1 MPGETMAEQTSRLAI
16 ILDSTGAQRNADEL
30 SGSLQGLT
38 EWGQKA
44 AASSGKVSK
53 ATSEEAKALSSLL
66 DKIDPV
72 NAALNKLD
80 EQQQQLAKFRNK
92 GFIDTDTFDTYSKK
106 LEETRNKLTGFN
118 DGMEKGTISAE
129 QYKNA
134 MRQLPAQLTDI
145 FTSLA
150 GGMPLWLVFTQQGG
164 QIADSFGGW
173 GSLLEVIKEEL
184 LGLKSSNDEASDSLS
199 DSANGL
205 SENVENGKR
214 FLGFLTP
221 TRIALGGAAAAV
233 AALTYAYY
241 RGSQEQDEFAKSLIL
256 SGNIIGKTTGQLAHL
271 TSQVADS
278 AGSTRADAADVLN
291 QLVNAGKVTKES
303 INGAAEAILKLSD
316 AAGIS
321 TQQLVSD
328 FNSIGSDPVSAIS
341 KLNEQYNFL
350 TLATYN
356 QIRALQEQ
364 GDQEEAARVASDA
377 YASAMSERADDISD
391 SLGSLQK
398 AWKWLGDEAKGAWDS
413 MLNIGRESTLQ
424 NQLDTLNYN
433 IAETEKQQ
441 REGGV
446 WNRFKANAS
455 GLDLNDMRRK
465 RDEIQSQIT
474 TQDVLTGA
482 ISSYNE
488 AEQRRIKLQQQ
499 ADRSGSQ
506 FATAAEK
513 RTKAIAQEK
522 RFLDAGVISLKEY
535 ESRVG
540 RINEMFK
547 DPTPPKTKA
556 YRDDAGQRM
565 LLELQQQQAALEAQQ
580 STGYKISAQQEALI
594 RWEQQLADIKTK
606 QTLTADQKSLLAN
619 SDLITAQLQQNA
631 ALERQIETREK
642 LLAMDKARADITR
655 TITNRNNQYGT
666 DELFASGGL
675 SQNEQQQYTQRL
687 SLEQSYNDKI
697 TQLRQQRASATSD
710 IAREEIDQEIQLQQ
724 QALQTELSNYD
735 AHMQKMN
742 QLRGSFT
749 SGASRA
755 WQEYQDSATNVSAM
769 SEQLFTN
776 AFTGMEDSLVSFV
789 TTGKA
794 SFSDFAN
801 SVLSD
806 IARIAARQAL
816 VGLGTS
822 IFSAAG
828 GMFAGGAAASASA
841 SSSNA
846 FSGGA
851 YNNLSLNAKGGVYD
865 SPSLSAYS
873 GGIYDS
879 PKFFAFAKGAGVF
892 GEAGPEAIMPLKR
905 GPDGSLGVQLHSGG
919 QASGGSVGDINVYQ
933 TIHVSGNGD
942 AALQRAM
949 EEAARKGANDGAK
962 RARQDMLQDFQ
973 NRGQARRLLGV

>member
-1 MPGETMAEQTSRLAI
+1 
-16 ILDSTGAQRNADEL
+16 
-30 SGSLQGLT
+30 
-38 EWGQKA
+38 
-44 AASSGKVSK
+44 
-53 ATSEEAKALSSLL
+53 
-66 DKIDPV
+66 
-72 NAALNKLD
+72 
-80 EQQQQLAKFRNK
+80 
-92 GFIDTDTFDTYSKK
+92 
-106 LEETRNKLTGFN
+106 
-118 DGMEKGTISAE
+118 
-129 QYKNA
+129 
-134 MRQLPAQLTDI
+134 
-145 FTSLA
+145 
-150 GGMPLWLVFTQQGG
+150 
-164 QIADSFGGW
+164 
-173 GSLLEVIKEEL
+173 
-184 LGLKSSNDEASDSLS
+184 
-199 DSANGL
+199 
-205 SENVENGKR
+205 
-214 FLGFLTP
+214 
-221 TRIALGGAAAAV
+221 
-233 AALTYAYY
+233 
-241 RGSQEQDEFAKSLIL
+241 
-256 SGNIIGKTTGQLAHL
+256 
-271 TSQVADS
+271 
-278 AGSTRADAADVLN
+278 
-291 QLVNAGKVTKES
+291 
-303 INGAAEAILKLSD
+303 
-316 AAGIS
+316 
-321 TQQLVSD
+321 
-328 FNSIGSDPVSAIS
+328 
-341 KLNEQYNFL
+341 
-350 TLATYN
+350 
-356 QIRALQEQ
+356 
-364 GDQEEAARVASDA
+364 
-377 YASAMSERADDISD
+377 
-391 SLGSLQK
+391 
-398 AWKWLGDEAKGAWDS
+398 
-413 MLNIGRESTLQ
+413 
-424 NQLDTLNYN
+424 
-433 IAETEKQQ
+433 
-441 REGGV
+441 
-446 WNRFKANAS
+446 
-455 GLDLNDMRRK
+455 
-465 RDEIQSQIT
+465 
-474 TQDVLTGA
+474 
-482 ISSYNE
+482 
-488 AEQRRIKLQQQ
+488 
-499 ADRSGSQ
+499 
-506 FATAAEK
+506 
-513 RTKAIAQEK
+513 
-522 RFLDAGVISLKEY
+522 
-535 ESRVG
+535 

-594 RWEQQLADIKTK
+594 KWEQQLADIKNK

-642 LLAMDKARADITR
+642 LLALDKARADITR
-655 TITNRNNQYGT
+655 TITNRQSQYAT
-666 DELFASGGL
+666 DELFAGGGL
-675 SQNEQQQYTQRL
+675 SQYEQQQYTQRL

-735 AHMQKMN
+735 AHIQRMN
-742 QLRGSFT
+742 EARGSFT
-749 SGASRA
+749 AGASRA

-828 GMFAGGAAASASA
+828 GMFSGGAAASASA

-846 FSGGA
+846 FSSGA

-919 QASGGSVGDINVYQ
+919 QASGGSVGDIIIQQ